1 LVAGFAGITTPV
13 TLRFYGWNSEASGG
27 SYSIDN
33 VVISGSTTTLSVKQ
47 NTFAGLN
54 VYPNPVTDGNLYIT
68 SSSSNAKTIVVY
80 DLLGKQVLESK
91 TSNNAVNVSNFKG
104 GAYIV
109 RITEEGKTDT
119 RKLIIE

>member
-1 LVAGFAGITTPV
+1 MGAGFAGITTPV

-27 SYSIDN
+27 SFSIDH

-47 NTFAGLN
+47 NTIAGLN
-54 VYPNPVTDGNLYIT
+54 VYPNPVSNETLYII
-68 SSSSNAKTIVVY
+68 SNSSNAKTVVVY

-91 TSNNAVNVSNFKG
+91 TLNNSVNVSNLKG
-104 GAYIV
+104 GEYIV